1 MTSVNELKKGD
12 ILTNTNHGKQEIIN
26 GILESGA
33 KYVKTSVSNESC
45 AVAIAIRDIED
56 SAYLPSDFEWT
67 ECSTGLD
74 EEDY

>member
-1 MTSVNELKKGD
+1 MN
-12 ILTNTNHGKQEIIN
+12 KQEIIN
-26 GILESGA
+26 EILESGA

-45 AVAIAIRDIED
+45 AVSIAIRDIEGVD
-56 SAYLPSDFEWT
+56 ELQSDFEWT